1 MLGLGHRLADGILAR
16 TSGAPE
22 ILMFGYY
29 SPSLVALSIAIAIL
43 ASYTALD
50 LANRVKEDASNPGK
64 SWAWL
69 AAGALSMG
77 SGIWSMHFIGML
89 AFHLPTA
96 VAYDLP
102 ITALSLLIAI
112 AVSTV
117 ALAVF
122 RQPDL
127 RVKNVLACAFLMGIG
142 IAAMHYTGM
151 IAMRMSPP
159 IAYDPVLF
167 VASVLIAILASAA
180 ALWIAFILR
189 KSFARL
195 AIVAK
200 LAGAGVM
207 GLAIAGMH
215 YTGMAAARFAP
226 DSICLA
232 AGAGG
237 GGISNTTLGLVIGGF
252 AMAILSFTLVL
263 STLDAHFAVKN
274 ARLASSLQIAKDLAD
289 TALREL
295 SNANI
300 IVQNSPVILYR
311 LKGEPSFP
319 LIYIS
324 QNITKWGHEP
334 QSLVASP
341 HWTERLIHTEDRAKV
356 GEAMARI
363 LNKDA
368 AGATMEFRLRTGD
381 GTLRWVENRYVP
393 VRDKEGRLIEVEGI
407 IIDITERK
415 AAEDKITL
423 LARTDSLTGL
433 ANRATFTERL
443 AQSFAAAERGAT
455 PFAILFLDLDKFKPV
470 NDTFGHPIGDLLL
483 LEVAERLKS
492 CTRETDLV
500 ARLGGDEFAVL
511 QGEVKEPAHAG
522 ALAEKIQSTLALP
535 YLIKNHELR
544 ISVSIGISSY
554 VHTQTGPEAMLV
566 QADLALYRSKEEGRN
581 RYHFHS
587 DALDQQVLDRL
598 TLAGEVLEAISRGEF
613 ELEYQPQ
620 VEFSSQSIVGMEALI
635 RWNHPTRGLL
645 AAGIFIPVAEKTGT
659 MTALGHWAL
668 DEACRQM
675 SEWRKEGLPLPVI
688 AVNHSLL
695 QLKSGHELVRDVTQT
710 LAKWSLLPSDLEIDV
725 TEATLAQLAWTQN
738 DVLRHLRQLGVKI
751 AIDDFGSEYS
761 SFDYIRAYRVNHL
774 KIAQPLI
781 TRSATDPE
789 SAATIRAIV
798 NFAHDVGITVIAQGV
813 ETEQQR
819 DLLTLT
825 STGTHPRGFHLSEP
839 LAADRAGQLLREN
852 PIGAADAA
860 SGGILPGDDTAAPYL
875 LPGHTAA

>member
-1 MLGLGHRLADGILAR
+1 M
-16 TSGAPE
+16 
-22 ILMFGYY
+22 
-29 SPSLVALSIAIAIL
+29 
-43 ASYTALD
+43 
-50 LANRVKEDASNPGK
+50 
-64 SWAWL
+64 
-69 AAGALSMG
+69 
-77 SGIWSMHFIGML
+77 
-89 AFHLPTA
+89 
-96 VAYDLP
+96 
-102 ITALSLLIAI
+102 
-112 AVSTV
+112 
-117 ALAVF
+117 
-122 RQPDL
+122 
-127 RVKNVLACAFLMGIG
+127 KNVLACAFLMGIG

-151 IAMRMSPP
+151 IAMRMSPR

-180 ALWIAFILR
+180 ALWIAFMLR

-252 AMAILSFTLVL
+252 AMVILSFTLVL
-263 STLDAHFAVKN
+263 SALDAHFAVKN
-274 ARLASSLQIAKDLAD
+274 ARLAASLQTAKDSAD

-311 LKGEPSFP
+311 LKGEPGFP

-324 QNITKWGHEP
+324 QNVTKWGHDP
-334 QSLVASP
+334 QSLVDSP
-341 HWTERLIHTEDRAKV
+341 HWAERLIHSEDQAKV
-356 GEAMARI
+356 SEAMAGI
-363 LNKDA
+363 LKKDA
-368 AGATMEFRLRTGD
+368 AGATIEFRLCTGD
-381 GTLRWVENRYVP
+381 DGTVRWVEDRYVP

-407 IIDITERK
+407 VIDITERK

-433 ANRATFTERL
+433 ANRATFTEGL
-443 AQSFAAAERGAT
+443 AQSFNAAERGAT

-470 NDTFGHPIGDLLL
+470 NDTFGHHIGDLLL

-492 CTRETDLV
+492 CTRKTDLV
-500 ARLGGDEFAVL
+500 ARLGGDEFAIL
-511 QGEVKEPAHAG
+511 QGEVKEPAYAG
-522 ALAEKIQSTLALP
+522 ALAEKIQHSLALP

-544 ISVSIGISSY
+544 ISVSIGISPY
-554 VHTQTGPEAMLV
+554 VCTQTGPDAMLV

-581 RYHFHS
+581 QYHFHS

-598 TLAGEVLEAISRGEF
+598 TLAGEVVDAIASGEF

-620 VEFSSQSIVGMEALI
+620 VELSSQSIVGMEALI
-635 RWNHPTRGLL
+635 RWNHPTRGLI
-645 AAGIFIPVAEKTGT
+645 APGIFIPVAERTGT
-659 MTALGHWAL
+659 LSALGHWVL

-675 SEWRKEGLPLPVI
+675 SEWRKDGLPLPVI

-695 QLKSGHELVRDVTQT
+695 QLRSGTELVRDVTLT

-725 TEATLAQLAWTQN
+725 TEATLARLTWAKN
-738 DVLRHLRQLGVKI
+738 EVLPQLRQLGVKI

-761 SFDYIRAYRVNHL
+761 SFDYIRAFRVNHL
-774 KIAQPLI
+774 KIARSLI
-781 TRSATDPE
+781 NRSTTDAE
-789 SAATIRAIV
+789 SAATLRAIV

-819 DLLTLT
+819 DLIALTNT
-825 STGTHPRGFHLSEP
+825 ATPAQGFHISEP
-839 LAADRAGQLLREN
+839 LAADRAGQLLRQSFT
-852 PIGAADAA
+852 GAADAA
-860 SGGILPGDDTAAPYL
+860 WAGISPGDDTAASSKRA
-875 LPGHTAA
+875 HR